1 MEVDQSRS
9 WKAGRIQQQGQA
21 DKGWSREIKTFSK
34 PHCAELRIGGWEAYG
49 DKSKDTV
56 LRIAKV
62 PRACCTHSEELGGSD
77 VGNILRAMTF
87 WKG

>member
-9 WKAGRIQQQGQA
+9 WKVGRIQQRGQA

-34 PHCAELRIGGWEAYG
+34 PHCAELRIVVWEAYG

-56 LRIAKV
+56 LIIAKV
-62 PRACCTHSEELGGSD
+62 PRICCTHSEELVDSD